1 MCPYQFNIFCL
12 MNVDMWHTLAS
23 SSTTWFLTWSFLV
36 LHLVTLIHLTI
47 SPLRLCLY
55 LSCNELCW
63 FRLCFIPINTYLH
76 ISEVTEA
83 AADELPLKDGE
94 SYFVVVRATNK
105 LGYVH
110 TIHSDGVTVKLE
122 PLLPGNVRD
131 GDITGKDLNYQ
142 PSVTSLS
149 ANWDGFGQPQE
160 DSNKPVVSRTL
171 LLNIIT
177 LSFSTR
183 QHILSYSS
191 NNLRT
196 VIRLFC
202 SKLV

>member
-1 MCPYQFNIFCL
+1 MLHEFVN
-12 MNVDMWHTLAS
+12 HSLAFS
-23 SSTTWFLTWSFLV
+23 
-36 LHLVTLIHLTI
+36 
-47 SPLRLCLY
+47 
-55 LSCNELCW
+55 
-63 FRLCFIPINTYLH
+63 H
-76 ISEVTEA
+76 IAEVTEA

-110 TIHSDGVTVKLE
+110 TIPSDGVTVKLE

-171 LLNIIT
+171 LLYIIV
-177 LSFSTR
+177 
-183 QHILSYSS
+183 LSYFAIQNHASSFMPCSS
-191 NNLRT
+191 NNHWA
-196 VIRLFC
+196 VIRLLC
-202 SKLV
+202 CKLV

>member
-1 MCPYQFNIFCL
+1 M
-12 MNVDMWHTLAS
+12 
-23 SSTTWFLTWSFLV
+23 
-36 LHLVTLIHLTI
+36 
-47 SPLRLCLY
+47 
-55 LSCNELCW
+55 
-63 FRLCFIPINTYLH
+63 
-76 ISEVTEA
+76 
-83 AADELPLKDGE
+83 
-94 SYFVVVRATNK
+94 VVRATNK

-110 TIHSDGVTVKLE
+110 TIPSDGVTVKLE

-202 SKLV
+202 SKLVEFKHAVACVRSPTSDHVVTIAVVVVIVDIFYSN